1 MHGTALA
8 ECQVVIT
15 PSRACMPTVLVSGL
29 LYLAILV
36 GNSHANV
43 MVLAGSAVTPLSAIA
58 AAAVRW
64 LPESHSNNLA
74 LPYPS
79 LDSEDSDFA
88 GRFPDTECARWMQA
102 AHAPGGPAAEMEHPV
117 ESFQL
122 LRAGTGSY
130 HAYPAPTTLHTG
142 YGCMFDEET
151 WRLSR
156 ASSQGLEEPSH
167 FYLKLTFRF

>member
-1 MHGTALA
+1 
-8 ECQVVIT
+8 
-15 PSRACMPTVLVSGL
+15 MPTVLVSGL

-64 LPESHSNNLA
+64 LPDSRSNTIS

-79 LDSEDSDFA
+79 LVSEDSDFA
-88 GRFPDTECARWMQA
+88 GRFPDTGCARWMQS
-102 AHAPGGPAAEMEHPV
+102 AHTPGSPSAEMEHQV
-117 ESFQL
+117 EKFKL

-130 HAYPAPTTLHTG
+130 HAYQAPTTLHTG
-142 YGCMFDEET
+142 YGCPFDEET

-156 ASSQGLEEPSH
+156 ASTQGMEEPSQ
-167 FYLKLTFRF
+167 FFLKLTFRF